1 MKKIYVIICLLGLTL
16 SALLNQACN
25 SDLLDTVNPNKLT
38 TKEFWSTEKDAQL
51 GVNACYAIFYR
62 LGSWHRY
69 LHWRFDLLSD
79 EGYSMSPMV
88 QTGEWTKFI
97 YSDYNHDNN
106 QTVIWREA
114 YRGIFRANQVL
125 TYVPGIEIADAKK
138 KDAYLGQAYF
148 HRAYNYFH
156 LAVLW
161 EEVPLVT
168 ELQNPGDQPQQVTL
182 SEIWGQVEKD
192 LLEASNLLP
201 EEWTGAEKGRITK
214 GAAKALLARAYM
226 QQHLWEKA
234 KEQLYWLVEGEGK
247 KYYGL
252 VDNYK
257 HNFSHL
263 TENNIES
270 VFEIQFSD
278 ALNGG
283 ESDDK
288 GATNGH
294 QRSIIFGLSGI
305 GFRDGL
311 ARPWLVDE
319 YKKERT
325 IDGKLDPRLR
335 VSLLYKGVAT
345 DFPDEETGK
354 FYGKTWDE
362 GKWGNDV
369 YYRKYSR
376 DDFRTTEDRHSQLN
390 FRVIRYAD
398 VLLMYAECLNE
409 LGNTEDAYTYVNM
422 VRARAQMRPLQEA
435 YPEIGND
442 KQKFLSRLQTER
454 VLELNGEC
462 VRWFDIKRWEL
473 YNTPEGLAA
482 LIARDPDYK
491 NFVVGVSH
499 RQPLPS
505 NEVANNPNMKQLDG
519 Y

>member
-1 MKKIYVIICLLGLTL
+1 MKRIHIIIWACL
-16 SALLNQACN
+16 SSLLFQAC
-25 SDLLDTVNPNKLT
+25 STDLLDTSNPNKLT
-38 TKEFWSTEKDAQL
+38 TGEFWRTEKDAQL

-69 LHWRFDLLSD
+69 LHWRLDLLSD

-88 QTGEWTKFI
+88 QTGDWTKFI
-97 YSDYNHDNN
+97 YADYNHDNN

-125 TYVPGIEIADAKK
+125 THVPNIEIADSKA

-156 LAVLW
+156 LAIFW
-161 EEVPLVT
+161 EEVPLVI
-168 ELQNPGDQPQQVTL
+168 ELQNPGDQPYQKKL
-182 SEIWGQVEKD
+182 PEIWAQVEED
-192 LLEASNLLP
+192 LLKAIDMLP
-201 EEWTGAEKGRITK
+201 DEWTGSEKGRITK
-214 GAAKALLARAYM
+214 GAAKAQLARVYM
-226 QQHLWEKA
+226 QQHQWQKA
-234 KEQLYWLVEGEGK
+234 KDQLHWLVEGDGK
-247 KYYGL
+247 KYYDL
-252 VDNYK
+252 VTNYK

-283 ESDDK
+283 EADES

-311 ARPWLVDE
+311 ARPWIIDE
-319 YKKERT
+319 YKKELT
-325 IDGKLDPRLR
+325 VDGKFDPRLR
-335 VSLLYKGVAT
+335 YSLLYKDLAD
-345 DFPDEETGK
+345 DFPEESGK
-354 FYGKTWDE
+354 FYGKTWAE

-390 FRVIRYAD
+390 FRVIRFAD

-409 LGNTEDAYTYVNM
+409 LGDTPGAYTHVNR
-422 VRARAQMRPLQEA
+422 VRARANMAPLQTA
-435 YPEIGND
+435 YPEIGNNKD
-442 KQKFLSRLQTER
+442 KFLARLQMER

-473 YNTPEGLAA
+473 YNTTEGLNA
-482 LIARDPDYK
+482 LIARDQDYK

-499 RQPLPS
+499 RQPIPASEVINNS
-505 NEVANNPNMKQLDG
+505 NLEQIDG

>member
-1 MKKIYVIICLLGLTL
+1 MKRIYILLGAVCLTL
-16 SALLNQACN
+16 SAMINQACN
-25 SDLLDTVNPNKLT
+25 PDLLDTTSPNRLT
-38 TKEFWSTEKDAQL
+38 ADEFWRTEDDAKL

-88 QTGEWTKFI
+88 QTGDWTKFI
-97 YSDYNHDNN
+97 YADYNHDNN

-114 YRGIFRANQVL
+114 YRGIARANQVL
-125 TYVPGIEIADAKK
+125 TYVPNIEIADAKA

-156 LAVLW
+156 LAIFW
-161 EEVPLVT
+161 EEVPMVLQI
-168 ELQNPGDQPQQVTL
+168 QNPGDQPKQVSL
-182 SEIWGQVEKD
+182 AEVWEQIEKD
-192 LLEASNLLP
+192 LLEAIKMLP
-201 EEWTGAEKGRITK
+201 EEWTGSEKGRITK
-214 GAAKALLARAYM
+214 GAAKAQLARVYM
-226 QQHLWEKA
+226 QQHLWQKA
-234 KEQLYWLVEGEGK
+234 KEQLQWLVEGDGK

-252 VDNYK
+252 VANYK

-283 ESDDK
+283 ESDTK

-294 QRSIIFGLSGI
+294 QRSIIFGLNGI

-311 ARPWLVDE
+311 ARPWLVTE
-319 YKKERT
+319 YKKELT
-325 IDGKLDPRLR
+325 ADGKLDPRLR
-335 VSLLYKGVAT
+335 VSLLYKDLAT
-345 DFPDEETGK
+345 DFPADETGK
-354 FYGKTWDE
+354 FYGKTWTE

-390 FRVIRYAD
+390 FRVIRFAD

-409 LGNTEDAYTYVNM
+409 LGQTSEAYKYVNQ
-422 VRARAQMRPLQEA
+422 VRARAGMRTLEVA
-435 YPEIGND
+435 YPEIGTNKD
-442 KQKFLSRLQTER
+442 KFLERLQMER

-473 YNTPEGLAA
+473 WKTTEGLNA
-482 LIARDPDYK
+482 LIARDADYK
-491 NFVVGVSH
+491 NFKVGVSH

-505 NEVANNPNMKQLDG
+505 SEVLNNPNMKQLDG